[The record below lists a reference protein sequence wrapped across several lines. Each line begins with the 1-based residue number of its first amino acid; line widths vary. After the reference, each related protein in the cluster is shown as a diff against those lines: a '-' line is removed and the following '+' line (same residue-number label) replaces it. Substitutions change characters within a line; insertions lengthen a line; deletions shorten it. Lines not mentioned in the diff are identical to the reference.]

1 MGAFTGGAWHPD
13 SPRIG
18 VPGKPP
24 AAAIIGRGRGSPA
37 IGRSLA
43 TVLHRGRRPRV
54 ASREARSQKVTPL
67 PNSRYRRSD
76 TGAGGPT
83 TGATLGRMAKKAIRI
98 GVSLALMVVLLA
110 VFLWNVDFQEV
121 GRSLAGADLQML
133 ILASLV
139 ALFAYW
145 LRALRWQFILRPV
158 GRVRLSSVLIT
169 TAVGYAALS
178 LLPARMGDLIR
189 PLLLAR
195 REKIPASASLAS
207 ILTERVFDLWS
218 VVLFFL
224 VFIIWP
230 PHMSNLDEQAQHSL
244 EVLSLSGY
252 VVGAGLLIGTFIL
265 LGLFRY
271 QERFVEL
278 LTRPVGWIKSSWR
291 QPATNFFNHFLDGLR
306 VLQRPRDLI
315 ITTVASIFMWYVICW
330 QVRFTLLAFDVDLPL
345 RAAYLIVTMAVIGLA
360 VPTPGGV
367 GGFHKATQ
375 VGMTLFFGIGLNEA
389 TGIAIAY
396 HAICFVPITI
406 IGLLCLP
413 LLGVNLR
420 EVESV
425 GPEAAEE

>member
-1 MGAFTGGAWHPD
+1 
-13 SPRIG
+13 
-18 VPGKPP
+18 
-24 AAAIIGRGRGSPA
+24 
-37 IGRSLA
+37 
-43 TVLHRGRRPRV
+43 
-54 ASREARSQKVTPL
+54 
-67 PNSRYRRSD
+67 
-76 TGAGGPT
+76 
-83 TGATLGRMAKKAIRI
+83 MAKKAIRI

-110 VFLWNVDFQEV
+110 IFLWNVDFKEV
-121 GRSLAGADLQML
+121 GRSLAGANLQML
-133 ILASLV
+133 ITASLV
-139 ALFAYW
+139 AIFAYW
-145 LRALRWQFILRPV
+145 LRSLRWKFILRPV
-158 GRVRLSSVLIT
+158 GRVRLSSVLLT

-230 PHMSNLDEQAQHSL
+230 PEMPNLDENARHSL

-278 LTRPVGWIKSSWR
+278 LTRPIGRIKASWR
-291 QPATNFFNHFLDGLR
+291 KPAANFFNHFLDGLR

-315 ITTVASIFMWYVICW
+315 ITTAASIFMWYVICW
-330 QVRFTLLAFDVDLPL
+330 QVRFTLLAFDIDLPL

-420 EVESV
+420 EVKSIE
-425 GPEAAEE
+425 PEAGEE

>member
-1 MGAFTGGAWHPD
+1 
-13 SPRIG
+13 
-18 VPGKPP
+18 
-24 AAAIIGRGRGSPA
+24 
-37 IGRSLA
+37 
-43 TVLHRGRRPRV
+43 
-54 ASREARSQKVTPL
+54 
-67 PNSRYRRSD
+67 
-76 TGAGGPT
+76 
-83 TGATLGRMAKKAIRI
+83 
-98 GVSLALMVVLLA
+98 VVL
-110 VFLWNVDFQEV
+110 
-121 GRSLAGADLQML
+121 
-133 ILASLV
+133 
-139 ALFAYW
+139 
-145 LRALRWQFILRPV
+145 
-158 GRVRLSSVLIT
+158 T

-230 PHMSNLDEQAQHSL
+230 PHMSDLDEQAQHSL
-244 EVLSLSGY
+244 DVLSLSGY
-252 VVGAGLLIGTFIL
+252 VVGAGLLIGTLIL

-291 QPATNFFNHFLDGLR
+291 QPAANFFNHFLDGLR

-315 ITTVASIFMWYVICW
+315 ITTAASIFMWYVICW
-330 QVRFTLLAFDVDLPL
+330 QVRITLLAFDVDLPL

-360 VPTPGGV
+360 IPTPGGV

>member
-1 MGAFTGGAWHPD
+1 
-13 SPRIG
+13 
-18 VPGKPP
+18 
-24 AAAIIGRGRGSPA
+24 
-37 IGRSLA
+37 
-43 TVLHRGRRPRV
+43 
-54 ASREARSQKVTPL
+54 
-67 PNSRYRRSD
+67 
-76 TGAGGPT
+76 
-83 TGATLGRMAKKAIRI
+83 MAKKAIRI

-133 ILASLV
+133 IAASLV
-139 ALFAYW
+139 AIFAYW

-158 GRVRLSSVLIT
+158 GRVRHSSVLLT

-218 VVLFFL
+218 VVFFFL

-230 PHMSNLDEQAQHSL
+230 PHMPNLDDQAQHSL
-244 EVLSLSGY
+244 EVLSFSGY
-252 VVGAGLLIGTFIL
+252 VVGAGLLIGTLIL

-278 LTRPVGWIKSSWR
+278 LTRPVGWIKASWK
-291 QPATNFFNHFLDGLR
+291 QPAANFFNHFLDGLR

-315 ITTVASIFMWYVICW
+315 ITAVASLFMWYVICY

-413 LLGVNLR
+413 LLGVSLR

>member
-1 MGAFTGGAWHPD
+1 
-13 SPRIG
+13 
-18 VPGKPP
+18 
-24 AAAIIGRGRGSPA
+24 
-37 IGRSLA
+37 
-43 TVLHRGRRPRV
+43 
-54 ASREARSQKVTPL
+54 
-67 PNSRYRRSD
+67 
-76 TGAGGPT
+76 
-83 TGATLGRMAKKAIRI
+83 MAKKAVRI
-98 GVSLALMVVLLA
+98 GISLALMVVLLA
-110 VFLWNVDFQEV
+110 VFLWNVDFAEV
-121 GRSLAGADLQML
+121 GRSLAGADLYML
-133 ILASLV
+133 VMASLV

-145 LRALRWQFILRPV
+145 LRSLRWQFILLPV
-158 GRVRLSSVLIT
+158 GRVRHSSVLLT
-169 TAVGYAALS
+169 TAGGYAALS

-195 REKIPASASLAS
+195 REKIPTSASLAS

-224 VFIIWP
+224 VFIVWP
-230 PHMSNLDEQAQHSL
+230 PSMPNLDEEAQRSL

-252 VVGAGLLIGTFIL
+252 VAGAGLVIGTAVL

-271 QERFVEL
+271 QERFVAL
-278 LTRPVGWIKSSWR
+278 LTRPIAWIKSSW
-291 QPATNFFNHFLDGLR
+291 QEPATNFFNHFLDGLR
-306 VLQRPRDLI
+306 VLQRPRDLL
-315 ITTVASIFMWYVICW
+315 ITTIASIAMWYVICW

-345 RAAYLIVTMAVIGLA
+345 RAAYLLVTMAVIGLA

-420 EVESV
+420 EVEDM
-425 GPEAAEE
+425 PEAADE

>member
-1 MGAFTGGAWHPD
+1 M
-13 SPRIG
+13 
-18 VPGKPP
+18 V
-24 AAAIIGRGRGSPA
+24 
-37 IGRSLA
+37 
-43 TVLHRGRRPRV
+43 
-54 ASREARSQKVTPL
+54 
-67 PNSRYRRSD
+67 
-76 TGAGGPT
+76 
-83 TGATLGRMAKKAIRI
+83 KKAIRV

-110 VFLWNVDFQEV
+110 IFLWNVDFKEV

-133 ILASLV
+133 IAASLI

-145 LRALRWQFILRPV
+145 LRSLRWKFILRPV
-158 GRVRLSSVLIT
+158 GRVRLSSVLLT

-230 PHMSNLDEQAQHSL
+230 PEMPNLDENARHSL

-278 LTRPVGWIKSSWR
+278 LTRPIGWIKASWR
-291 QPATNFFNHFLDGLR
+291 KPAANFFNHFLDGLR

-330 QVRFTLLAFDVDLPL
+330 QVRFTLLAFDIDLPL

-420 EVESV
+420 EVKSIE
-425 GPEAAEE
+425 PEAGEE

>member
-1 MGAFTGGAWHPD
+1 MPPTHPGIILDFGFRISDLPPTHHHPEMGAFTGGAWHPD
-13 SPRIG
+13 SPRID
-18 VPGKPP
+18 VPGILSGSGITEGH
-24 AAAIIGRGRGSPA
+24 AATGFAIPEVRHGRLRA
-37 IGRSLA
+37 DDWCY
-43 TVLHRGRRPRV
+43 PRTDG
-54 ASREARSQKVTPL
+54 E
-67 PNSRYRRSD
+67 
-76 TGAGGPT
+76 
-83 TGATLGRMAKKAIRI
+83 
-98 GVSLALMVVLLA
+98 MVVLLA
-110 VFLWNVDFQEV
+110 VFLWNVDFKEV
-121 GRSLAGADLQML
+121 GQSLAGADLQML
-133 ILASLV
+133 IAASLV

-145 LRALRWQFILRPV
+145 LRGLRWQFILRPV
-158 GRVRLSSVLIT
+158 GHVRHSSVLLT

-230 PHMSNLDEQAQHSL
+230 PQMSNLDKQAQRSL
-244 EVLSLSGY
+244 EILSLSGY
-252 VVGAGLLIGTFIL
+252 VVGAGLLIGTGIL

-278 LTRPVGWIKSSWR
+278 LTRPVGWIRTSWR
-291 QPATNFFNHFLDGLR
+291 QPVTNFLNHFLDGLR

-315 ITTVASIFMWYVICW
+315 ITTAASVFMWYVICW
-330 QVRFTLLAFDVDLPL
+330 QVRFTLLAFDIDLPL

>member
-1 MGAFTGGAWHPD
+1 
-13 SPRIG
+13 
-18 VPGKPP
+18 
-24 AAAIIGRGRGSPA
+24 
-37 IGRSLA
+37 
-43 TVLHRGRRPRV
+43 
-54 ASREARSQKVTPL
+54 
-67 PNSRYRRSD
+67 
-76 TGAGGPT
+76 
-83 TGATLGRMAKKAIRI
+83 MAKKAIRI
-98 GVSLALMVVLLA
+98 GVSLVLMVILLA

-121 GRSLAGADLQML
+121 GRSLAGANLQML
-133 ILASLV
+133 VAASLV

-158 GRVRLSSVLIT
+158 GRVRHSSVLLT

-207 ILTERVFDLWS
+207 VLTERVFDLWS

-230 PHMSNLDEQAQHSL
+230 PKMSNLDEQAKHSL

-252 VVGAGLLIGTFIL
+252 VVGAGLLMGTLVL

-278 LTRPVGWIKSSWR
+278 LTRPIGWIKASWR

-315 ITTVASIFMWYVICW
+315 ITTAASIFMWYVICW

-345 RAAYLIVTMAVIGLA
+345 RAAFLIVTMAVIGLA

-375 VGMTLFFGIGLNEA
+375 VAMTLFFGIGLNEA

-420 EVESV
+420 EVES
-425 GPEAAEE
+425 GGSEAAEE

>member
-1 MGAFTGGAWHPD
+1 
-13 SPRIG
+13 
-18 VPGKPP
+18 
-24 AAAIIGRGRGSPA
+24 
-37 IGRSLA
+37 
-43 TVLHRGRRPRV
+43 
-54 ASREARSQKVTPL
+54 
-67 PNSRYRRSD
+67 
-76 TGAGGPT
+76 
-83 TGATLGRMAKKAIRI
+83 MAKKAIRI
-98 GVSLALMVVLLA
+98 GVSLALMVILLA
-110 VFLWNVDFQEV
+110 VFLWNVDFAEV

-133 ILASLV
+133 VTASLV
-139 ALFAYW
+139 ALLAYW
-145 LRALRWQFILRPV
+145 LRALRWQFILLPV
-158 GRVRLSSVLIT
+158 GRVRHSSVLIT
-169 TAVGYAALS
+169 TAVGYATLS

-224 VFIIWP
+224 VFIVWP
-230 PHMSNLDEQAQHSL
+230 PRMPDLDEQARNSL
-244 EVLSLSGY
+244 EILSVSGY
-252 VVGAGLLIGTFIL
+252 VAGAGLLIGTLIL

-271 QERFVEL
+271 QDRFVEL
-278 LTRPVGWIKSSWR
+278 LTRPVVWIKSSWR

-306 VLQRPRDLI
+306 VLQRPRDLF
-315 ITTVASIFMWYVICW
+315 ITTVASLIMWWVICW

-420 EVESV
+420 DVEDMP
-425 GPEAAEE
+425 PEAADE

>member
-1 MGAFTGGAWHPD
+1 
-13 SPRIG
+13 
-18 VPGKPP
+18 
-24 AAAIIGRGRGSPA
+24 
-37 IGRSLA
+37 
-43 TVLHRGRRPRV
+43 
-54 ASREARSQKVTPL
+54 
-67 PNSRYRRSD
+67 
-76 TGAGGPT
+76 
-83 TGATLGRMAKKAIRI
+83 MAKKAIRI

-121 GRSLAGADLQML
+121 GRSLAGADITML
-133 ILASLV
+133 IAASLV
-139 ALFAYW
+139 ALFSYG

-158 GRVRLSSVLIT
+158 GRVRLSSVLMT

-224 VFIIWP
+224 VFIVWP
-230 PHMSNLDEQAQHSL
+230 PHMPNLDEQAQHSL
-244 EVLSLSGY
+244 EVLSFSGY
-252 VVGAGLLIGTFIL
+252 VVGGGLLVGTGIL

-278 LTRPVGWIKSSWR
+278 LTRPIGWIKESWR

-375 VGMTLFFGIGLNEA
+375 VAMTLFFGIGLNEA

-406 IGLLCLP
+406 IGLFCVP

-420 EVESV
+420 EVDSV
-425 GPEAAEE
+425 EPEATGE

>member
-1 MGAFTGGAWHPD
+1 
-13 SPRIG
+13 
-18 VPGKPP
+18 
-24 AAAIIGRGRGSPA
+24 
-37 IGRSLA
+37 
-43 TVLHRGRRPRV
+43 
-54 ASREARSQKVTPL
+54 
-67 PNSRYRRSD
+67 
-76 TGAGGPT
+76 
-83 TGATLGRMAKKAIRI
+83 
-98 GVSLALMVVLLA
+98 VLL
-110 VFLWNVDFQEV
+110 
-121 GRSLAGADLQML
+121 
-133 ILASLV
+133 
-139 ALFAYW
+139 
-145 LRALRWQFILRPV
+145 
-158 GRVRLSSVLIT
+158 T

-189 PLLLAR
+189 PLILAR

-230 PHMSNLDEQAQHSL
+230 PRMPELDEQARNSL
-244 EVLSLSGY
+244 EILSLSGY
-252 VVGAGLLIGTFIL
+252 VAGAGLLIGTFIL

-278 LTRPVGWIKSSWR
+278 LTRPVGWIKLSWR
-291 QPATNFFNHFLDGLR
+291 KPATNFFNHFLDGLR
-306 VLQRPRDLI
+306 VLQRPRDLL
-315 ITTVASIFMWYVICW
+315 ITTVASLIMWWVICW
-330 QVRFTLLAFDVDLPL
+330 QVRYTLLAFDVDLPL

-413 LLGVNLR
+413 LLGINLR
-420 EVESV
+420 EVKTPS
-425 GPEAAEE
+425 PEATDE

>member
-1 MGAFTGGAWHPD
+1 
-13 SPRIG
+13 
-18 VPGKPP
+18 
-24 AAAIIGRGRGSPA
+24 
-37 IGRSLA
+37 
-43 TVLHRGRRPRV
+43 
-54 ASREARSQKVTPL
+54 
-67 PNSRYRRSD
+67 
-76 TGAGGPT
+76 
-83 TGATLGRMAKKAIRI
+83 MAKKAIRI
-98 GVSLALMVVLLA
+98 GVSLALMVILLA
-110 VFLWNVDFQEV
+110 VFLWNVDFAEV

-133 ILASLV
+133 VTASLV
-139 ALFAYW
+139 ALLAYW
-145 LRALRWQFILRPV
+145 LRALRWQFILLPV
-158 GRVRLSSVLIT
+158 GRVRHSSVLLT

-189 PLLLAR
+189 PLILAR

-230 PHMSNLDEQAQHSL
+230 PRMPELDEQARNSL
-244 EVLSLSGY
+244 EILSLSGY
-252 VVGAGLLIGTFIL
+252 VAGAGLLIGTFIL

-278 LTRPVGWIKSSWR
+278 LTRPVGWIKLSWR
-291 QPATNFFNHFLDGLR
+291 KPATNFFNHFLDGLR
-306 VLQRPRDLI
+306 VLQRPRDLL
-315 ITTVASIFMWYVICW
+315 ITTVASLIMWWVICW
-330 QVRFTLLAFDVDLPL
+330 QVRYTLLAFDVDLPL

-413 LLGVNLR
+413 LLGINLR
-420 EVESV
+420 EVKTPS
-425 GPEAAEE
+425 PEATDE